1 MGRQQA
7 YHVSDTLTKHGSSDG
22 QRLRTAVY
30 HSKRIS
36 FLDVNPP
43 LLTMSS
49 GIGNVFT
56 SMKGLM
62 QSSKP
67 ASRASHVDHP
77 LVRQP
82 SPVPQKTNPIPSAP
96 PLVPPKRQNNY
107 AGGNDPRIDHVRAR
121 RVSEMGPVGNPAKSS
136 SHSEGGGWDD
146 RAEARL
152 MGKERNQEEPKR
164 QNSYAGGMDPKTG
177 HVRTRRIS
185 EMGPVGNPAKFSS
198 HGEGGGWDDRAEAR
212 LVQERNQEDRSVES
226 RRKIERLRLEVRVL
240 KEDKEGLKQQ
250 VLASQAQ
257 ALEADKKHKRS
268 LEGAKALQ
276 DEKERLLSHIKSITS
291 EVATKEQAAARRITE
306 IESRNQQ
313 QEEEI
318 RTLRQR
324 ILQSDEKQVNTDRL
338 LQARTAD
345 LKGVETFLT
354 TADEYSGAEIMMMV
368 ESLNGEIFQISAF
381 MAETLENESQV
392 ATPQEHE
399 KNITRFRK
407 ALEFSR
413 NHIGANLFS
422 HLKDNAAKVRADAL
436 PLQLGLQALLTT
448 WCAFLVR
455 SWASGPFDDD
465 LQKLYKYIRNSG
477 E

>member
-1 MGRQQA
+1 MGREQA
-7 YHVSDTLTKHGSSDG
+7 YHVSDTLTKHGSSNG

-36 FLDVNPP
+36 FLNVNPP
-43 LLTMSS
+43 PSMSS
-49 GIGNVFT
+49 GFLSSV
-56 SMKGLM
+56 KGFM

-67 ASRASHVDHP
+67 VSRASHVDHP
-77 LVRQP
+77 LAQP
-82 SPVPQKTNPIPSAP
+82 SSTPPKTNSIPSTP
-96 PLVPPKRQNNY
+96 PLVPSKGQNNY

-136 SHSEGGGWDD
+136 SHSEGGRDD
-146 RAEARL
+146 RAEVRL
-152 MGKERNQEEPKR
+152 MGQERNQEAPKR
-164 QNSYAGGMDPKTG
+164 QNSYAGGMDPKIG

-185 EMGPVGNPAKFSS
+185 EMGPQVGNPAKFSS
-198 HGEGGGWDDRAEAR
+198 HGVGGGWDDRAEAR
-212 LVQERNQEDRSVES
+212 LVQERHQEERSVES
-226 RRKIERLRLEVRVL
+226 RRKIEKLRLEVRVL

-250 VLASQAQ
+250 VLALQTQ
-257 ALEADKKHKRS
+257 ALEADKKHERL
-268 LEGAKALQ
+268 LENAKALQ
-276 DEKERLLSHIKSITS
+276 DENEHFFSHIKSITS
-291 EVATKEQAAARRITE
+291 DMATKEQAAARRIME

-354 TADEYSGAEIMMMV
+354 TADEYSGAEIMTMV

-392 ATPQEHE
+392 ATPEEHE
-399 KNITRFRK
+399 KNITRFQK

-413 NHIGANLFS
+413 YHIGANLFS
-422 HLKDNAAKVRADAL
+422 HLKDNAPKVRADAL

-448 WCAFLVR
+448 WCTIMVR
-455 SWASGPFDDD
+455 SWISSPFDND
-465 LQKLYKYIRNSG
+465 LQKIYKCIRNSG

>member
-1 MGRQQA
+1 
-7 YHVSDTLTKHGSSDG
+7 
-22 QRLRTAVY
+22 
-30 HSKRIS
+30 
-36 FLDVNPP
+36 
-43 LLTMSS
+43 
-49 GIGNVFT
+49 
-56 SMKGLM
+56 MKGLL

-67 ASRASHVDHP
+67 VS
-77 LVRQP
+77 
-82 SPVPQKTNPIPSAP
+82 SPIRPKTNPIPSAP
-96 PLVPPKRQNNY
+96 SLVPPKRQNT
-107 AGGNDPRIDHVRAR
+107 
-121 RVSEMGPVGNPAKSS
+121 
-136 SHSEGGGWDD
+136 
-146 RAEARL
+146 
-152 MGKERNQEEPKR
+152 
-164 QNSYAGGMDPKTG
+164 YAGGMVPKIG
-177 HVRTRRIS
+177 HVHTRRIS
-185 EMGPVGNPAKFSS
+185 EMGPVGSPAKFSN
-198 HGEGGGWDDRAEAR
+198 HGEGGGRDDRGKAG
-212 LVQERNQEDRSVES
+212 LVQECNQEDQSFEP
-226 RRKIERLRLEVRVL
+226 RRKIEKLRLEVRVL

-250 VLASQAQ
+250 VLALQTQ
-257 ALEADKKHKRS
+257 ALEADKKYKRS
-268 LEGAKALQ
+268 LEKAKALQ
-276 DEKERLLSHIKSITS
+276 DENERLLSHINSITS

-392 ATPQEHE
+392 ATPEEHE

-448 WCAFLVR
+448 WCTFLVR

>member
-1 MGRQQA
+1 MGREHA
-7 YHVSDTLTKHGSSDG
+7 YHVSDTLTKHGSSNG

-36 FLDVNPP
+36 FLNVNPQ
-43 LLTMSS
+43 LTMSS
-49 GIGNVFT
+49 GIFNT
-56 SMKGLM
+56 MRGLI
-62 QSSKP
+62 QSPKP
-67 ASRASHVDHP
+67 VPRAPHVDHP
-77 LVRQP
+77 LAQP
-82 SPVPQKTNPIPSAP
+82 SPAPPKTSPIPSAP
-96 PLVPPKRQNNY
+96 PLVPPKGQKSH
-107 AGGNDPRIDHVRAR
+107 AGGNDPRIEHVRAR
-121 RVSEMGPVGNPAKSS
+121 RASEMGHVGNPAQSS
-136 SHSEGGGWDD
+136 GHSEGGRRDD

-152 MGKERNQEEPKR
+152 MGQERDQEAPKR
-164 QNSYAGGMDPKTG
+164 QNSYAGGIDPRIG
-177 HVRTRRIS
+177 HVRTRRVS
-185 EMGPVGNPAKFSS
+185 EMSHVGNPAKFSS
-198 HGEGGGWDDRAEAR
+198 HGEGGGWDDRAEVR
-212 LVQERNQEDRSVES
+212 LVLERDQEDRNVES
-226 RRKIERLRLEVRVL
+226 RRKIEKLRLEVRML
-240 KEDKEGLKQQ
+240 KEDKEGLKKR
-250 VLASQAQ
+250 VLALQTQ

-268 LEGAKALQ
+268 LEDAKALQ
-276 DEKERLLSHIKSITS
+276 DENEHLFSHIKSITS
-291 EVATKEQAAARRITE
+291 DMATKEQAAVRRITE

-324 ILQSDEKQVNTDRL
+324 ILQSDEKQDNTDRL

-354 TADEYSGAEIMMMV
+354 TADEYSGAEIMTMV

-392 ATPQEHE
+392 ATAEEHG

-413 NHIGANLFS
+413 HHIGANLFS

-448 WCAFLVR
+448 WCTLLVR
-455 SWASGPFDDD
+455 SWVSGPFDDD